1 MKMIVLRKT
10 EYEGH
15 MIYILNFDYVFQ
27 YLFADSKGKNIYQ
40 HHITLPCSFLNKL
53 KYKLHLIPV
62 PYSKEEIQ
70 VGEEIILSGAMTSI
84 DALIKGNKIKVEEMK
99 EVSKVANQHR
109 KNKECMCG

>member
-1 MKMIVLRKT
+1 
-10 EYEGH
+10 